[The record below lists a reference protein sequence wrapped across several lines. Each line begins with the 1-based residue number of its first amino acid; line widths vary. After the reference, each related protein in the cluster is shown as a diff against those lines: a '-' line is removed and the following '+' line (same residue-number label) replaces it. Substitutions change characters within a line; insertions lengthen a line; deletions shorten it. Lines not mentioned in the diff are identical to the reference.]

1 MLALSRKKGEA
12 LMINNDIEITILE
25 IKGEQVKI
33 GISAPKEVP
42 VYRKEVYIQ
51 IQEANKAASD
61 IAGVEQLANLLK
73 KYKYRLPCFAKNV
86 YSFYKHFFFPDRY
99 RLQKEFLIPLYT

>member
-61 IAGVEQLANLLK
+61 TAGVEQLANLKVAIQHHIHKIASSML
-73 KYKYRLPCFAKNV
+73 YFCPYGYFA
-86 YSFYKHFFFPDRY
+86 
-99 RLQKEFLIPLYT
+99 I